1 MNVKG
6 NTYIQTYIYI
16 YNIHD
21 KNYKHVMTQ
30 FIVILFTK

>member
-1 MNVKG
+1 MLKEIH
-6 NTYIQTYIYI
+6 TYIYIYI

>member
-6 NTYIQTYIYI
+6 NTYIYIYIYI

>member
-6 NTYIQTYIYI
+6 NTYIYI

-30 FIVILFTK
+30 VIVILFTK